1 MNHMLDEIRQ
11 QPEVVRH
18 IIENEYKSV
27 QDLAQ
32 DINLRNIKYAA
43 IAARGTSNN
52 AAVYAKYVL
61 EIQHG
66 IPTALAAPSAFT
78 LYETYPQYGPEAL
91 VIGIS
96 QSGAAPDVIQVL
108 KCARSSGALTVCI
121 TNEPESELAK
131 VVDHVLCMH
140 AGEEVGVAATKTYT
154 GSLAMMALLS
164 SVMDDSHPERIVH
177 LQRAADA
184 MEKTLNHDD
193 AMHQLVERYKDITE
207 CVVLGRGFNMCTAYE
222 VALLLTET
230 CYISARQFSG
240 ADFQHGPIAQVH
252 SGYPCLMF
260 APDGKAFKPMMELAN
275 LLKNVHP
282 ALICF
287 AHDAAFLSG
296 SETAVRI
303 PAPLAEWVSPLV
315 YAVAGQ
321 LFAYWLAVAKG
332 NDPDTPRRIA
342 KLTKTV

>member
-18 IIENEYKSV
+18 IIEHEYHSV
-27 QDLAQ
+27 QDFAKE
-32 DINLRNIKYAA
+32 INRRGIKYAV

-52 AAVYAKYVL
+52 AAVFAKYVL

-66 IPTALAAPSAFT
+66 IPTALSAPSAFT
-78 LYETYPQYGPEAL
+78 LYGTYPQFGPEAL
-91 VIGIS
+91 VLGIS
-96 QSGAAPDVIQVL
+96 QSGAAPDVIEVIR
-108 KCARSSGALTVCI
+108 CARAAGALTACI
-121 TNEPESELAK
+121 TNESESSLATEAEYT
-131 VVDHVLCMH
+131 LCMN
-140 AGEEVGVAATKTYT
+140 AGEEVGIAATKTYT
-154 GSLAMMALLS
+154 GSLAIMALLS
-164 SVMDDSHPERIVH
+164 SVMDDAHPERIVH
-177 LQRAADA
+177 LQRATDA
-184 MEKTLNHDD
+184 MEKTLKHDD
-193 AMHQLVERYKDITE
+193 AMHKLVERYKDITE

-222 VALLLTET
+222 TALLLTET
-230 CYISARQFSG
+230 CYISARPFSA
-240 ADFQHGPIAQVH
+240 ADFQHGHIAQVH

-260 APDGKAFKPMMELAN
+260 APDGKAFKPMVELASI
-275 LLKNVHP
+275 LKNVHP

-332 NDPDTPRRIA
+332 NDPDIPRRIA